1 MRDNC
6 FFKHFEQSRV
16 TKERRR
22 GDEDDSHRNKKVIKR
37 REYKEKA
44 VQTEIIKERMGG
56 NRRSAQKRTKRGRD
70 SESR

>member
-1 MRDNC
+1 MD
-6 FFKHFEQSRV
+6 
-16 TKERRR
+16 
-22 GDEDDSHRNKKVIKR
+22 GDDSHRNKKVIKR

-56 NRRSAQKRTKRGRD
+56 NRRSTQKRTERGRD